1 MGNVN
6 TPSPNSLLNL
16 PSSFKFIKFIT
27 PARDRM
33 YKHVNKNG
41 NKESLALI
49 LKSK

>member
-1 MGNVN
+1 MGKVNV
-6 TPSPNSLLNL
+6 PSPNSLLIL
-16 PSSFKFIKFIT
+16 PSSFKLMKFIT

-33 YKHVNKNG
+33 YKHINKNG